1 MNPNE
6 INPYAAPQSN
16 VAAYDQSIPTEAP
29 SAGQGKRFL
38 NFLIDRFAVM
48 VMFFVLAV
56 VLGVLEGL
64 GMLHGGVALFE
75 NISTLEDILLTA
87 VGSLVYYTF
96 FEGLFGRSLG
106 KLITGT
112 KVVTVSG
119 EPLTFGSAFMRSLSR
134 IVPFEPFSFLGDN
147 GQSGWHDSWTG
158 TRVVDLRAAPVP
170 KPRPMNPGQMPRMYV
185 PPQPPR

>member
-16 VAAYDQSIPTEAP
+16 VGAALPVDIHDQP
-29 SAGQGKRFL
+29 SAGGGKRFL
-38 NFLIDRFAVM
+38 NFIIDRVAIIGLFFVFAVI
-48 VMFFVLAV
+48 VGL
-56 VLGVLEGL
+56 LEGM
-64 GMLHGGVALFE
+64 GVIHGFVDNLE
-75 NISTLEDILLTA
+75 DISTLEDIAYTA
-87 VGSLVYYTF
+87 VASIVYYTF

-119 EPLTFGSAFMRSLSR
+119 EPLTFGNALMRSLSR
-134 IVPFEPFSFLGDN
+134 IVPFEPFSFLGSGVDT
-147 GQSGWHDSWTG
+147 GWHDSWTS

-170 KPRPMNPGQMPRMYV
+170 KPRPMAPGQMPRMYV